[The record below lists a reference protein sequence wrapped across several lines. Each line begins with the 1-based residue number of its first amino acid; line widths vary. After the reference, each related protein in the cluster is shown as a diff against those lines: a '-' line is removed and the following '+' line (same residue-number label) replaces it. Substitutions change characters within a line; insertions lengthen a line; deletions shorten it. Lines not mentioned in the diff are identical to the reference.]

1 MIACHRLSDAN
12 HTYPQNIFLNYYSF
26 VKESIKFLK
35 NTNHQIFIKI
45 HPSSTTGEASLIKKL
60 VNKQK
65 IKKASIIPKNI
76 NTVNVIKQ
84 VDVLIT
90 LHGTI
95 AIENAIIKKN
105 KAIICAD
112 SAFSNLG
119 FSKRIKSLF
128 EYKKILNNKN
138 LISKTLND
146 KDIEIAKRYL
156 FFCDSY
162 DMKRKFHLSYSEK
175 YKKNYSSKYIPNDRS
190 LTNKRYFYKLKKL
203 KFFSN
208 FQKDV
213 YFKEVEYRMNLI
225 IKNNNCK
232 FTNDLCL

>member
-1 MIACHRLSDAN
+1 M
-12 HTYPQNIFLNYYSF
+12 
-26 VKESIKFLK
+26 K

-128 EYKKILNNKN
+128 EYK
-138 LISKTLND
+138 
-146 KDIEIAKRYL
+146 
-156 FFCDSY
+156 
-162 DMKRKFHLSYSEK
+162 
-175 YKKNYSSKYIPNDRS
+175 
-190 LTNKRYFYKLKKL
+190 
-203 KFFSN
+203 N
-208 FQKDV
+208 F
-213 YFKEVEYRMNLI
+213 E
-225 IKNNNCK
+225 
-232 FTNDLCL
+232 